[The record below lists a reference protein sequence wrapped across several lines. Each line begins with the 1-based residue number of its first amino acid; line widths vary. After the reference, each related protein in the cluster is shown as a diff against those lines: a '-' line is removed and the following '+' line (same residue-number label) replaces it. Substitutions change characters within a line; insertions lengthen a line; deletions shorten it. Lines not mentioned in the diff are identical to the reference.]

1 MPVVRGIRL
10 SPANPFGLSDLMA
23 VASEYITDEK
33 FFEMKKTAKIL
44 AHNLKAKMYN
54 KTGGA

>member
-1 MPVVRGIRL
+1 MPVVGGIRL
-10 SPANPFGLSDLMA
+10 SPTNPIGLTDLMA

-44 AHNLKAKMYN
+44 AHSVKARMYE
-54 KTGGA
+54 KSGGS